1 MATLEHV
8 IKIHKELC
16 DEARAII
23 EKKGHDY
30 NRQQQHTGES
40 LFNLKVAKLLGIV
53 DTDTQSILVRMS
65 DKMMRLISL
74 TKDPSVV
81 ASVKD
86 ESIRDTIRDLINY
99 SSYLYI
105 VYLEER
111 NNNED
116 RDKISSTQ
124 ESN

>member
-8 IKIHKELC
+8 LKIHKELC
-16 DEARAII
+16 DEARALI

-30 NRQQQHTGES
+30 NKAQQHTGET

-53 DTDTQSILVRMS
+53 DTNTQSILVRMG

-74 TKDPSVV
+74 TRDPSTT
-81 ASVKD
+81 AEVKD
-86 ESIRDTIRDLINY
+86 ESIRDTIEDLINY

-111 NNNED
+111 TNG
-116 RDKISSTQ
+116 Q
-124 ESN
+124 G

>member
-23 EKKGHDY
+23 ETKGHDY
-30 NRQQQHTGES
+30 NRQQQNTGET
-40 LFNLKVAKLLGIV
+40 LFNLKVPKLLGIV
-53 DTDTQSILVRMS
+53 DSNTQPILALMS
-65 DKMMRLISL
+65 NKMMRLISL
-74 TKDPSVV
+74 TRDPSVT

-86 ESIRDTIRDLINY
+86 ETIRDTIKDLINY

-111 NNNED
+111 DNEV
-116 RDKISSTQ
+116 SSSQT
-124 ESN
+124 ST